1 MTSSS
6 QIASVLRSSRREALF
21 VAVVWVL
28 ACGYT
33 VGYAARFAYRTGEPL
48 QLLFGIPTWVVWGVL
63 APWAVV
69 TLITCWYAFAGI
81 RDEELGDEPAGSGE
95 RGDEVTRG

>member
-6 QIASVLRSSRREALF
+6 RIASVLRSSRREALF
-21 VAVVWVL
+21 VAVVWIL

-33 VGYAARFAYRTGEPL
+33 VGYSARFAYRTGEPL

-63 APWAVV
+63 APWTVV
-69 TLITCWYAFAGI
+69 TLITCWYALLGMQ
-81 RDEELGDEPAGSGE
+81 DEELDDEPAGAAGAGGE
-95 RGDEVTRG
+95 VSRG

>member
-6 QIASVLRSSRREALF
+6 TVAAVLRSSRREALF

-33 VGYAARFAYRTGEPL
+33 VGYSAMFGYGQTDAPTLIWGIPSWVLLGILLPWSVTSLVTCWFAFFGMKDEDLGEQMAPPTGE
-48 QLLFGIPTWVVWGVL
+48 G
-63 APWAVV
+63 A
-69 TLITCWYAFAGI
+69 
-81 RDEELGDEPAGSGE
+81 RDE
-95 RGDEVTRG
+95 